1 MQYGLWYHSV
11 IVHRIA
17 YADGKRK
24 IARDVRRN
32 KRVEPSDKLREWTT
46 SCHGCW
52 TKRAL
57 EILDGN
63 DDERM
68 RIMVK
73 RGVA

>member
-1 MQYGLWYHSV
+1 MDLGVALEP
-11 IVHRIA
+11 
-17 YADGKRK
+17 
-24 IARDVRRN
+24 RRN
-32 KRVEPSDKLREWTT
+32 KRVELSDKLGEWTT